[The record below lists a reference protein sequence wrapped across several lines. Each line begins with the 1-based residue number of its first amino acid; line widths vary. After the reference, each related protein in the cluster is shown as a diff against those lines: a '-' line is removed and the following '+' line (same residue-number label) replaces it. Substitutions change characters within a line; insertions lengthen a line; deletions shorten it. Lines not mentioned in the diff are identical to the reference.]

1 MRRATLRPGSA
12 EAPDPAAPHARAAGG
27 AAALARLAGAL
38 DCLER
43 LLTGAFPAPVPL
55 PGGAVLALAGRMLAM
70 DTGPVAEGALP
81 PPRPLPA
88 PAAFPAPVPLS
99 SAGMLALAGPPP
111 PPPPHP
117 RSRRRLGACA
127 CARLLA
133 LMHGD
138 ALMRQPAGCTKL
150 LAGPALSVLTVW

>member
-70 DTGPVAEGALP
+70 DTGPVAEGAPP
-81 PPRPLPA
+81 PPRPR
-88 PAAFPAPVPLS
+88 
-99 SAGMLALAGPPP
+99 
-111 PPPPHP
+111 P
-117 RSRRRLGACA
+117 RRWPGACGCAA
-127 CARLLA
+127 CRPRCA
-133 LMHGD
+133 
-138 ALMRQPAGCTKL
+138 KL
-150 LAGPALSVLTVW
+150 LARSRLV